1 MYATWLYFVGTKKD
15 PTKFFIYGLS
25 IPTKCPIEYSLKQ
38 EDLGSITDGLRLYV
52 FRAVKQIAIPIPPD
66 VIDLSLFYDTLE
78 YHIKHILTP
87 LYCEKFIQKKESCH
101 FDKEIESPIS
111 SLVNI
116 TSYYTKEILELNFNY
131 KNYIKLLQKLSEH
144 SNQPFYGNYLNRL
157 GCLEIAQTQPWSE
170 SFRPFGIEYDKE
182 EKKYYFYRQIEFL
195 EDIYVVFKCYQTSIE
210 KNYEK
215 LIFIPAKTTKYYFDF
230 NVENE
235 WGYKCS
241 VYNQFGEILDEDCV
255 SYIRSVNI
263 NISTI
268 SGIRKI
274 KDAFSERDPE
284 LSKIPCNISQS
295 FTIQNPNLETK
306 KKELEDF
313 YTYLERIIK
322 EDSISEQEG
331 FWFKRGQH
339 KLSDIIKY
347 LTTQFPNPDEIIII
361 DPYADIDT
369 ISLSIRLP
377 ANKIIVIANNKALSN
392 KENVQKIKL
401 VKKRIKEASGISD
414 KSTYY
419 YINKEFHDRF
429 IIFKKENIIEVY
441 CFPNSI
447 NAILKNDDF
456 LILRLRGK
464 VKEEAIQHMNNLIS
478 LCGPNN
484 TLESIN
490 NESE

>member
-1 MYATWLYFVGTKKD
+1 MAKH
-15 PTKFFIYGLS
+15 
-25 IPTKCPIEYSLKQ
+25 
-38 EDLGSITDGLRLYV
+38 
-52 FRAVKQIAIPIPPD
+52 FRHCI
-66 VIDLSLFYDTLE
+66 
-78 YHIKHILTP
+78 
-87 LYCEKFIQKKESCH
+87 
-101 FDKEIESPIS
+101 
-111 SLVNI
+111 N
-116 TSYYTKEILELNFNY
+116 
-131 KNYIKLLQKLSEH
+131 
-144 SNQPFYGNYLNRL
+144 
-157 GCLEIAQTQPWSE
+157 
-170 SFRPFGIEYDKE
+170 
-182 EKKYYFYRQIEFL
+182 
-195 EDIYVVFKCYQTSIE
+195 
-210 KNYEK
+210 
-215 LIFIPAKTTKYYFDF
+215 
-230 NVENE
+230 
-235 WGYKCS
+235 YKCS

-268 SGIRKI
+268 SGTRKI

-313 YTYLERIIK
+313 YTYLERSIK